1 MGTEII
7 RQGEEWRER
16 ISGELTGI
24 GGHFSGE
31 IETMHL
37 KLN

>member
-24 GGHFSGE
+24 GGHFNVKVD
-31 IETMHL
+31 T
-37 KLN
+37 